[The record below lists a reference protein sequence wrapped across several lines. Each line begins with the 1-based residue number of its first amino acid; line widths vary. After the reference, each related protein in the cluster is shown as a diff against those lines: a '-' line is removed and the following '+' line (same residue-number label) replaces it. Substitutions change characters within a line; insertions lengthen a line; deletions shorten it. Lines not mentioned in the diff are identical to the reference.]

1 MASKIHCAAV
11 DDKCCKGLAVMLFIF
26 CLHTLK
32 QKQKELYV
40 RVITVT
46 KLFTA
51 TICVA
56 ALVGC
61 QGGGTSGGA
70 KSEGK
75 KEGKVLAEVNSGSIT
90 TGDFDRELKNLPE
103 YLKAMAETPQG
114 RKEMLDTMV
123 IRELILQQA
132 SKDGLD
138 KGAELDEKLMEL
150 RKRLIVESFLKKKVE
165 VESKVSDE
173 DLKKFYEQNKDKF
186 KSGEQIR
193 ASHILVK
200 TEKDAKDLL
209 AQLKAGGNFEDLA
222 KKSSVDS
229 SSAKGGDLGW
239 FGKGSMVPAF
249 EKAALALKEGQI
261 SEIVKSDF
269 GFHIIKLTG
278 KRAAG
283 IRPFEEVKEQIKG
296 AIMPSKQQEIFQKI
310 KEELKKTAKITIK
323 EDVLNSIGTKKEE
336 PKTDEKKSVETPKPA
351 LPEKK

>member
-1 MASKIHCAAV
+1 VKI
-11 DDKCCKGLAVMLFIF
+11 
-26 CLHTLK
+26 
-32 QKQKELYV
+32 
-40 RVITVT
+40 ITIT
-46 KLFTA
+46 KLFAA
-51 TICVA
+51 TLCVA

-61 QGGGTSGGA
+61 QGGTTSSGA
-70 KSEGK
+70 KPEGK
-75 KEGKVLAEVNSGSIT
+75 KEGKVLAEVNSGTIT

-103 YLKAMAETPQG
+103 YLKAMADTPQG

-132 SKDGLD
+132 AKDGLD
-138 KGAELDEKLMEL
+138 KGAEIEEKLQDL

-173 DLKKFYEQNKDKF
+173 DMKKFYEQNKDKF
-186 KSGEQIR
+186 KSGEQIK
-193 ASHILVK
+193 ASHILLK
-200 TEKDAKDLL
+200 TEKEAKDIL
-209 AQLKAGGNFEDLA
+209 AQLKSGGNFEELA

-261 SEIVKSDF
+261 SEVVKSDF

-278 KRAAG
+278 KRPAG

-296 AIMPSKQQEIFQKI
+296 AIMPTKQQEVFQKI

-323 EDVLNSIGTKKEE
+323 EDVLNSVGGKKEE
-336 PKTDEKKSVETPKPA
+336 TKTDEKKPAEAPKQTA
-351 LPEKK
+351 PEKK

>member
-1 MASKIHCAAV
+1 M
-11 DDKCCKGLAVMLFIF
+11 
-26 CLHTLK
+26 
-32 QKQKELYV
+32 
-40 RVITVT
+40 
-46 KLFTA
+46 
-51 TICVA
+51 A

-61 QGGGTSGGA
+61 QGGSGSGA
-70 KSEGK
+70 GQSEK
-75 KEGKVLAEVNSGSIT
+75 KEGKVLAEVNSGTIT

-103 YLKAMAETPQG
+103 YLKAMADTPQG
-114 RKEMLDTMV
+114 RKEMVDTMV

-132 SKDGLD
+132 AKDGLD
-138 KGAELDEKLMEL
+138 KGADIEEKLQDL
-150 RKRLIVESFLKKKVE
+150 KKRLIVESFLKKKVE
-165 VESKVSDE
+165 TESKVSEE

-186 KSGEQIR
+186 KSGDQIK

-200 TEKDAKDLL
+200 TEKEAKDILALL
-209 AQLKAGGNFEDLA
+209 KSGGNFEELA

-261 SEIVKSDF
+261 SDVVKSDF

-296 AIMPSKQQEIFQKI
+296 AVMPTKQQEVFQKI
-310 KEELKKTAKITIK
+310 KEDLKKTAKINIK
-323 EDVLNSIGTKKEE
+323 EDVLGTLGKKDEA
-336 PKTDEKKSVETPKPA
+336 KADEKKADEKKPADAPKPA
-351 LPEKK
+351 APEKK

>member
-1 MASKIHCAAV
+1 MKI
-11 DDKCCKGLAVMLFIF
+11 
-26 CLHTLK
+26 
-32 QKQKELYV
+32 
-40 RVITVT
+40 ITTT

-51 TICVA
+51 TLCVA

-61 QGGGTSGGA
+61 QGGTTTGG
-70 KSEGK
+70 SQSTGK
-75 KEGKVLAEVNSGSIT
+75 KESKVLAEVNGGTIT
-90 TGDFDRELKNLPE
+90 TADFDRELKNLPE
-103 YLKAMAETPQG
+103 YLKAMADTPQG

-132 SKDGLD
+132 AKDGLD
-138 KGAELDEKLMEL
+138 KGPEIEEKLQDL
-150 RKRLIVESFLKKKVE
+150 KKRLIVESFLKKKVE
-165 VESKVSDE
+165 AESKVSDE
-173 DLKKFYEQNKDKF
+173 DMKKFYEQNKDKF
-186 KSGEQIR
+186 KSGEQIK

-200 TEKDAKDLL
+200 TEKEAKDIL
-209 AQLKAGGNFEDLA
+209 AQLKSGGNFEELA
-222 KKSSVDS
+222 KKYSVDS

-261 SEIVKSDF
+261 SDVVKSDF

-278 KRAAG
+278 KRPAG

-323 EDVLNSIGTKKEE
+323 EDVLNSIGGKKEE
-336 PKTDEKKSVETPKPA
+336 AKTDDKKPAEAPKPA
-351 LPEKK
+351 APEKK

>member
-1 MASKIHCAAV
+1 VKTINIA
-11 DDKCCKGLAVMLFIF
+11 
-26 CLHTLK
+26 
-32 QKQKELYV
+32 
-40 RVITVT
+40 
-46 KLFTA
+46 KLFTTA
-51 TICVA
+51 LCTVA
-56 ALVGC
+56 LYGC
-61 QGGGTSGGA
+61 QGGTPSGGA

-75 KEGKVLAEVNSGSIT
+75 KEGQVLAEVNGGSIT
-90 TGDFDRELKNLPE
+90 TGDFERELKNLPE

-138 KGAELDEKLMEL
+138 KGPELEAKLQDL

-165 VESKVSDE
+165 TEAQVSDD

-186 KSGEQIR
+186 KSGDQMK

-209 AQLKAGGNFEDLA
+209 VQIKAGGNFEELA
-222 KKSSVDS
+222 KKNSVDA

-239 FGKGSMVPAF
+239 FGKGSMVPVF
-249 EKAALALKEGQI
+249 EKAAMLLKENQV
-261 SEIVKSDF
+261 SEVVKSDF

-283 IRPFEEVKEQIKG
+283 TRPLEEVKDQIKG
-296 AIMPSKQQEIFQKI
+296 AIMPTKQQEVFQKI
-310 KEELKKTAKITIK
+310 KEELKKSAKINVK
-323 EDVLNSIGTKKEE
+323 EDLLNSVGGKKEE
-336 PKTDEKKSVETPKPA
+336 PKTGDNKPA
-351 LPEKK
+351 EAAKPVAPDKK

>member
-1 MASKIHCAAV
+1 VK
-11 DDKCCKGLAVMLFIF
+11 L
-26 CLHTLK
+26 
-32 QKQKELYV
+32 
-40 RVITVT
+40 ITTT

-51 TICVA
+51 TLCVA

-61 QGGGTSGGA
+61 QGGSTSGGA
-70 KSEGK
+70 HPEGK

-103 YLKAMAETPQG
+103 YLKAMADTPQG

-132 SKDGLD
+132 AKDGLD
-138 KGAELDEKLMEL
+138 KGAEIEDKLQDL
-150 RKRLIVESFLKKKVE
+150 KKRLIVESFLKKKVE

-173 DLKKFYEQNKDKF
+173 DMKKFYEQNKDKF
-186 KSGEQIR
+186 KSGEQIK

-200 TEKDAKDLL
+200 TEKEAKDLL
-209 AQLKAGGNFEDLA
+209 AKLKAGGNFEELA
-222 KKSSVDS
+222 KKNSVDS

-261 SEIVKSDF
+261 SDIVKSDF

-278 KRAAG
+278 KRPAG

-296 AIMPSKQQEIFQKI
+296 AIMPTKQQEVFQKI
-310 KEELKKTAKITIK
+310 KDELKKTAKITIK
-323 EDVLNSIGTKKEE
+323 EDVLNSIGGKKEE
-336 PKTDEKKSVETPKPA
+336 TKTDEKKPADVPKPA
-351 LPEKK
+351 TPEKK

>member
-1 MASKIHCAAV
+1 VKI
-11 DDKCCKGLAVMLFIF
+11 
-26 CLHTLK
+26 
-32 QKQKELYV
+32 
-40 RVITVT
+40 ITTT

-51 TICVA
+51 TLCVA

-61 QGGGTSGGA
+61 QGGTSSGGA
-70 KSEGK
+70 TSEGK
-75 KEGKVLAEVNSGSIT
+75 KEGKVLAEVNGGSIT

-103 YLKAMAETPQG
+103 YLKAMADTPQG

-138 KGAELDEKLMEL
+138 KGTEIEEKLQDL
-150 RKRLIVESFLKKKVE
+150 KKRLIVESFLKKKVE

-173 DLKKFYEQNKDKF
+173 DMKKFYEQNKDKF
-186 KSGEQIR
+186 KTGEQVK

-200 TEKDAKDLL
+200 TEKEAKDIL
-209 AQLKAGGNFEDLA
+209 AQLKSGGKFEELA
-222 KKSSVDS
+222 KKNSVDS

-261 SEIVKSDF
+261 SDVVKSDF

-278 KRAAG
+278 KRPAG

-296 AIMPSKQQEIFQKI
+296 AIMPTKQQEIFQKI
-310 KEELKKTAKITIK
+310 KDELKKTAKITIK
-323 EDVLNSIGTKKEE
+323 EDVLNSVGTKKEE
-336 PKTDEKKSVETPKPA
+336 TKTEDKKPADAQKPAASEKK
-351 LPEKK
+351 